1 MDCIIHGV
9 TKNQTRLSDFHFHF
23 KVCSSIKFATHFLE
37 CFGRN
42 HFSPQ
47 IVQYMPLYYKIITNL
62 AKRLSSIF
70 THCCSTII
78 CCNESNSRSRDV
90 YHQRFNTQKVSTLI
104 SLRFLIQH
112 RKLNRFDNLEVILA
126 NRFYLTFSPP
136 KLLNDQCFKFVEPK
150 RMNLQKVHVFG
161 SKLQK

>member
-1 MDCIIHGV
+1 MGFPGGSAGKESTCNVGDLSSIPGLGRFPGEGNGYPLWYSGLESFMDCIIHGV

-90 YHQRFNTQKVSTLI
+90 YHQRFNT
-104 SLRFLIQH
+104 
-112 RKLNRFDNLEVILA
+112 
-126 NRFYLTFSPP
+126 
-136 KLLNDQCFKFVEPK
+136 
-150 RMNLQKVHVFG
+150 
-161 SKLQK
+161 